1 MTAINGWY
9 YLPTEH
15 QLFLK
20 HLGLDIKK
28 RLAVGTADEDKA
40 TMDLELHKIQMLE
53 RIDNEIERRTN

>member
-1 MTAINGWY
+1 MSSAINGWY

-28 RLAVGTADEDKA
+28 RLAVGTTDEDKA
-40 TMDLELHKIQMLE
+40 TMALEQHKLDMCR
-53 RIDNEIERRTN
+53 RIDNEIE

>member
-9 YLPTEH
+9 YLPSEG
-15 QLFLK
+15 QLWLK
-20 HLGLDIKK
+20 HLGLEIE
-28 RLAVGTADEDKA
+28 RVLAQGTADEDKA